1 MNYRTVNLKEE
12 TYRQL
17 TLYRVAGKSFD
28 EVIRDLIARV
38 DHEEFMAEEI
48 ELHRKRLA
56 EMKKGKFV
64 TLGEME
70 ARLGLPGGRR
80 TKKSRRRYH
89 RTGYKAEIPP

>member
-28 EVIRDLIARV
+28 DVIRNLIARV

-48 ELHRKRLA
+48 GLHRKRLA

-64 TLGEME
+64 TMAEME
-70 ARLGLPGGRR
+70 RRLGLPAGRR
-80 TKKSRRRYH
+80 TSKSRH
-89 RTGYKAEIPP
+89 R